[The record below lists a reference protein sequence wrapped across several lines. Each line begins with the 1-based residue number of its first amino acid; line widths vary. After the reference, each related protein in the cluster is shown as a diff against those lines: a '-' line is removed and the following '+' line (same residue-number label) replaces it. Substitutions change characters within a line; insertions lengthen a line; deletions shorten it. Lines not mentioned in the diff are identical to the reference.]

1 MSRFIRIALTTFL
14 ASSFIVSGSLPA
26 TAQEASAPHSAA
38 LSPAVTQVVGTPEP
52 GKALVVFF
60 RKKAFRGGGIRFKVR
75 ENDVEL
81 GKLSSGTWFA
91 LQVEPGAHTYV
102 VHSEAR
108 DITHVEFEAGE
119 TYFIAGT
126 VTFGIL
132 AGRPNLTPS
141 SVSEFEAELAKLKP
155 AKPL

>member
-1 MSRFIRIALTTFL
+1 MNRFARIVLITVAAAALAAFG
-14 ASSFIVSGSLPA
+14 ALPA
-26 TAQEASAPHSAA
+26 TAQDAAATGSAN

-60 RKKAFRGGGIRFKVR
+60 RKKAFRGAGVRFKVR

-81 GKLSSGTWFA
+81 GKLSSGTWFG
-91 LQVEPGAHTYV
+91 LQVDPGVHTYV

-108 DITHVEFEAGE
+108 DVTNVEFEAGE
-119 TYFIAGT
+119 TYFIVGT
-126 VTFGIL
+126 VNFGIF
-132 AGRPNLTPS
+132 AGRPNLAPS
-141 SVSEFEAELAKLKP
+141 DAAAFEAELAKLKP

>member
-1 MSRFIRIALTTFL
+1 MNRLSRLALIAFL
-14 ASSFIVSGSLPA
+14 STSFVAFG
-26 TAQEASAPHSAA
+26 SAPVAA
-38 LSPAVTQVVGTPEP
+38 QDAPASYTASLSPAITDVIGNPEP

-60 RKKAFRGGGIRFKVR
+60 RKKAFRGAGIRFKVR

-108 DITHVEFEAGE
+108 DVTNLEFEAGE
-119 TYFIAGT
+119 TYFVAGS
-126 VTFGIL
+126 VNFGFL

-141 SVSEFEAELAKLKP
+141 SASEFEVELPKLKP

>member
-1 MSRFIRIALTTFL
+1 MNRFSRIALTAF
-14 ASSFIVSGSLPA
+14 ASACFALFGSLPVS
-26 TAQEASAPHSAA
+26 AQEAAPAHSTT

-91 LQVEPGAHTYV
+91 LQVDPGAHTYV

-108 DITHVEFEAGE
+108 DVTNVEFEAGE

-126 VTFGIL
+126 VNFGIL

-141 SVSEFEAELAKLKP
+141 SVSEFEAELPKLKP